1 MSVYAT
7 STQVLS
13 GTFKHGAGRIIL
25 LALGGTVVAATL
37 VTAVA
42 VRQSS
47 GGTSPSDVSAQINS
61 PLYPAS
67 REGVRGHVDVDSS
80 LVTASDSAQSTSSS
94 PNYPASGHS
103 ERTVRT
109 TYIVA
114 SPEQAADVRTGIVD
128 GNTIR
133 LAVGEPLLLDSVLVV
148 GSDAEAEAARAA
160 IAEGNRILAGLGE
173 PEELVVDLRTK

>member
-1 MSVYAT
+1 MNVHAT

-25 LALGGTVVAATL
+25 LALGGTVVAAAF

-47 GGTSPSDVSAQINS
+47 GSDASPATTGAALVESALAQHGALTEGTLAQVPEGSAFRIS
-61 PLYPAS
+61 PL
-67 REGVRGHVDVDSS
+67 
-80 LVTASDSAQSTSSS
+80 
-94 PNYPASGHS
+94 S
-103 ERTVRT
+103 ETGPGT
-109 TYIVA
+109 TYLVA
-114 SPEQAADVRTGIVD
+114 TREHADAVVLAINEANLIRATTGLSPMPDT
-128 GNTIR
+128 
-133 LAVGEPLLLDSVLVV
+133 VLVV